1 MIDQLGQEIALGDTV
16 IYTGPGGYNALLF
29 VGKVFEEVTGL
40 QIGRVKIQVPG
51 RSPSTQ
57 RCDRVIVF
65 KKASVCLE

>member
-1 MIDQLGQEIALGDTV
+1 MTDQLGQEIALGDTV

-29 VGKVFEEVTGL
+29 IGEVFEEITGL
-40 QIGRVKIQVPG
+40 QVGRVRIQGPG

-65 KKASVCLE
+65 KRGSDDS